1 MPADAR
7 PFSHATNVTDY
18 MRIVARRVLAGP
30 AKRRILDIPA
40 GSGKLAELLR
50 AAGHDVVC
58 ADINREHPHYVYAD
72 MERALPFSDGEF
84 DVAICL
90 EGVEHLID
98 PVPLVRE
105 LTRVTRVGGEIIVSI
120 PNVANFYSRLQFL
133 LTGTFYQFNP
143 AEVPAVAPGEM
154 RDRGHITPLTYFQLR
169 YLFGQFGARVK
180 EVCGDRWK
188 KKALTPLW
196 LLLAPA
202 AWLWSRALFLR
213 AAAPE
218 QARRN
223 REMLSDSWRF
233 AALFSRSLVLVFERQ
248 GS

>member
-1 MPADAR
+1 MQADAR
-7 PFSHATNVTDY
+7 PFSHAAEVTDY

-30 AKRRILDIPA
+30 AERRILDIPA
-40 GSGKLAELLR
+40 GSGKLAEMLR
-50 AAGHDVVC
+50 AGGQDVVC

-72 MERALPFSDGEF
+72 MEHALPFSDGEF

-98 PVPLVRE
+98 PVQLIRE
-105 LTRVTRVGGEIIVSI
+105 ITRVTRSGGEIIVSL

-143 AEVPAVAPGEM
+143 AEVPSVGPGEM

-169 YLFGQFGARVK
+169 YLFGHFGARVK
-180 EVCGDRWK
+180 DVLGDRWK
-188 KKALTPLW
+188 KWTLAPLW

-213 AAAPE
+213 AAPPE
-218 QARRN
+218 QAQRN

-233 AALFSRSLVLVFERQ
+233 AALFSRSLIVVFERQ
-248 GS
+248 AS